1 VRFGKVDA
9 NQGQIVDALR
19 AIGVSV
25 QSLASIGKGCPDLIA
40 AKGDKCWVIEVK
52 GPKGSLTP
60 DQEKWIG
67 NWRGVVHI
75 IRTVDEALKLVGVI

>member
-40 AKGDKCWVIEVK
+40 AKGDKCWVVEVK
-52 GPKGSLTP
+52 GEKGRLTP

-67 NWRGVVHI
+67 NWRGTVHI